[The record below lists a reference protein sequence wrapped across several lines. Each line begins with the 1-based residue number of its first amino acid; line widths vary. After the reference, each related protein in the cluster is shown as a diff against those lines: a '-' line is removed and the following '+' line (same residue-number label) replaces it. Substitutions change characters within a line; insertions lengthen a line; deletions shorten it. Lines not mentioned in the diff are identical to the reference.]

1 MEKKIDEKKVKSQLR
16 LVVPW
21 KRQLGLKVDQTK
33 MSCLNKV
40 GSCKEGLSNKK
51 VLRIGM
57 RPLKTIPLKSLSPVE
72 RKKKAAKK
80 RKVKLQMAQG
90 NNNGNH
96 FNNENKILLPKL
108 QDSNKVDSQIE
119 HPVALKPINN
129 NKDNTIL
136 PSFSLRTEHL
146 KEEKPNIP
154 IDLPQL
160 KEVNKTKEI
169 VELKKDNTKDKLNQ
183 CFVNKSHLIEL
194 PLQHLPPPIIKT
206 KKELFEPKEIKK
218 DILKKK
224 EGISIKKK
232 KEKKL
237 VTPKKR
243 GRKPKPKYSLSNEKK
258 DRVKQTMSFILK
270 SINRENKKRS
280 NKNNEEKK
288 PKREEEKILKKKG
301 KFNNNIIGIEKVK
314 EMVKECTL

>member
-21 KRQLGLKVDQTK
+21 KRQLGSKGDQTK
-33 MSCLNKV
+33 MNCLNKV
-40 GSCKEGLSNKK
+40 GNCKDGISNKK

-57 RPLKTIPLKSLSPVE
+57 RPLKVIPLKSLSPIE

-96 FNNENKILLPKL
+96 FNNENKTLLPKL

-129 NKDNTIL
+129 NNTIL
-136 PSFSLRTEHL
+136 PSLSLKTECL
-146 KEEKPNIP
+146 KEEKQDIP
-154 IDLPQL
+154 IELPQL
-160 KEVNKTKEI
+160 KEVNKTKEMA
-169 VELKKDNTKDKLNQ
+169 ESEKSNTKNKLNQ

-194 PLQHLPPPIIKT
+194 PLQHLPPPVVKI
-206 KKELFEPKEIKK
+206 KKELFELKEIKK

-224 EGISIKKK
+224 EGISLKKK

-270 SINRENKKRS
+270 SINRENKKRI

-288 PKREEEKILKKKG
+288 PKKEEEKTLKKKG
-301 KFNNNIIGIEKVK
+301 KFNNIIGIEKVK
-314 EMVKECTL
+314 EIVKECTL